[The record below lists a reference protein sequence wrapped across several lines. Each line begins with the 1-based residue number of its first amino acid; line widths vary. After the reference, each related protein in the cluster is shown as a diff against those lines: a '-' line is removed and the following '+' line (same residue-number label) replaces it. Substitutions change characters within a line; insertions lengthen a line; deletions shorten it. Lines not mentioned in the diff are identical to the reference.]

1 MTTALVKN
9 ADVRNFIVRL
19 MMRAGSN
26 QTEATDL
33 AKVLVDA
40 DYRGHFSH
48 GINRLEMYF
57 NDVRVGATSS
67 GGQPVIL
74 NEKVPFTM

>member
-1 MTTALVKN
+1 MLSLVNHILPIIVKTLSMKTIRMTTALVKN
-9 ADVRNFIVRL
+9 VDVRNFIVRL

-40 DYRGHFSH
+40 GMVLIIGFFS
-48 GINRLEMYF
+48 
-57 NDVRVGATSS
+57 RVGLLYH
-67 GGQPVIL
+67 Q
-74 NEKVPFTM
+74 

>member
-9 ADVRNFIVRL
+9 VEVRNFIVRL

-40 DYRGHFSH
+40 GKGLLLRR
-48 GINRLEMYF
+48 RLF
-57 NDVRVGATSS
+57 
-67 GGQPVIL
+67 
-74 NEKVPFTM
+74 

>member
-1 MTTALVKN
+1 MLSLVNHILPIIVKTLSMKAIRMTTALVKN
-9 ADVRNFIVRL
+9 VDVRNFIVRL

-40 DYRGHFSH
+40 GMVLIKRFFS
-48 GINRLEMYF
+48 
-57 NDVRVGATSS
+57 RVGLLYH
-67 GGQPVIL
+67 Q
-74 NEKVPFTM
+74 